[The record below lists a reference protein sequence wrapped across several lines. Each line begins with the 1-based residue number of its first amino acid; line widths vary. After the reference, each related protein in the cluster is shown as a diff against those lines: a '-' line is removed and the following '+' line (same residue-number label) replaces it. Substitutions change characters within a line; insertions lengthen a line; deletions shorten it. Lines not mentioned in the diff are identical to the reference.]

1 MALCNFSTLNLG
13 AHIVVACPG
22 RLLDLINQKHVNLHR
37 TTYVVMDEADRML
50 DMGFEPQIRKVVGQ
64 VRKDRQTLMFSA
76 TWPQTVQKLA
86 NDFMNDPTQVNKF
99 SIFVSFTL
107 LKIYIGHQG
116 LAANANI
123 KQIVEV
129 IQEDEK
135 ADKFNAFFRTAV
147 QDGQK
152 VC

>member
-1 MALCNFSTLNLG
+1 MARVNSRKTSRIKILGKNNIPEKIKLLG

-76 TWPQTVQKLA
+76 TWPQSVQKLA
-86 NDFMNDPTQVNKF
+86 NDFMNDPTQV
-99 SIFVSFTL
+99 
-107 LKIYIGHQG
+107 
-116 LAANANI
+116 
-123 KQIVEV
+123 
-129 IQEDEK
+129 
-135 ADKFNAFFRTAV
+135 
-147 QDGQK
+147 
-152 VC
+152 